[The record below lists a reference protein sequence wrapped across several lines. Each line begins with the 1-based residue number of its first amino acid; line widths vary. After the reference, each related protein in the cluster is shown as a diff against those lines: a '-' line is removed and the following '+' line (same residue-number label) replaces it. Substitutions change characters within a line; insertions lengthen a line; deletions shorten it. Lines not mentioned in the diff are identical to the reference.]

1 MATTTPMPSR
11 PAGTGPRA
19 LTGPV
24 RVGAGLAAVTALALP
39 LAGLGSVLAPS
50 PPAAAA
56 PTGASTVVISEVESD
71 NGDPGDWVEL
81 ANTGAEA
88 VDVSGWAMKDDK
100 DDRIWTI
107 PAGTVIEPGAF
118 LVLDEESSANPTG
131 FDFGLGKAD
140 QVRLYLA
147 DGTTMVDEV
156 AWTEPATTTLS
167 VCGDQVFTANP
178 ITRGETNDCARPSE
192 AEDPEAPEGPVEPVA
207 AGVVINEV
215 VSDGGIPDDWVEL
228 VNPTDAP
235 VDISGWYVLDE
246 DDTKDPSVIVDGTV
260 LQPGE
265 YLVIERDELGFGL
278 GKGDQAR
285 LFLPDGTLVDRAAWP
300 AGTHAAPSLARCPD
314 GTGDF
319 QLSAAATQGT
329 ANNCAAAL
337 VISEV
342 RSQGEDFVEIRNDGT
357 DPVDAGGFVIKD
369 GDDTHTYTI
378 PAGTVIAPGTHLL
391 VTGDQLG
398 FGLGAADSARLFA
411 PDGALISTVSW
422 AEHVAPSLGLCEGE
436 YTAQATA
443 TPGDPNDCV
452 QPDPAAPL
460 PTTGEARVADQAGE
474 WAEDL
479 SGLDLQIVED
489 GQQILWAS
497 NNDAGQVSRLVRAKD
512 GTWVQSEGWPSGGKL
527 SRFPDGTGTP
537 DAEGISVGADGAV
550 YLSVERDN
558 DAGGTSRNAV
568 LRLDPAAAG
577 DELVA
582 KTEWDLTALLPAT
595 GANAGLEAI
604 EVVPASAMRHLGEVP
619 AFAEVYAFVALE
631 ATGDVYAVAL
641 LPGAQAHLVATL
653 ETPLA
658 GVMAL
663 DYDPGLN
670 RLWAFCDEVC
680 DGESV
685 QFDLSASTVEVSSR
699 IARAEGLPNV
709 ANEGVAVSPAG
720 TCIDSDLEA
729 WFADDADTDGHSLRG
744 VLLTGVECEVLAP
757 PAGGDDG
764 DDGDSEQ
771 PGGQPGEQPGADV
784 GEQPGAGDGSDSTDD
799 RDRSAG
805 SDGPADRS
813 GTSDRSATTD
823 RSVSTDRTGSP
834 DRAGTA
840 RPGLA
845 RTGTD
850 ALPFAM
856 AALGLLA
863 AGGVLLRRTTVVSQS

>member
-1 MATTTPMPSR
+1 M
-11 PAGTGPRA
+11 
-19 LTGPV
+19 
-24 RVGAGLAAVTALALP
+24 
-39 LAGLGSVLAPS
+39 
-50 PPAAAA
+50 
-56 PTGASTVVISEVESD
+56 VISEVESD

-81 ANTGAEA
+81 ANTGADA

-107 PAGTVIEPGAF
+107 PAGTVIEPGGYLA
-118 LVLDEESSANPTG
+118 LDEESSANPTG

-140 QVRLYLA
+140 QVRLYLS
-147 DGTTMVDEV
+147 DGTTLVDEV
-156 AWTEPATTTLS
+156 AWTEPAATTLS
-167 VCGDQVFTANP
+167 VCGGQVLTTNP
-178 ITRGETNDCARPSE
+178 ITRGEANDCTPPS
-192 AEDPEAPEGPVEPVA
+192 DPEEPGASEGPVEPVA

-215 VSDGGIPDDWVEL
+215 GSDGGIPDDWVEL
-228 VNPTDAP
+228 MNPTDAP

-260 LQPGE
+260 LEPGE
-265 YLVIERDELGFGL
+265 FFVIERDELGFGL

-285 LFLPDGTLVDRAAWP
+285 LFLPGGTLVDRVAWP
-300 AGTHAAPSLARCPD
+300 AGTHATPSLARCPD

-319 QLSAAATQGT
+319 QLSAAATQGS

-342 RSQGEDFVEIRNDGT
+342 RSQGDDFVEIRNDGT
-357 DPVDAGGFVIKD
+357 EPVDAGGFVIRD
-369 GDDTHTYTI
+369 DDDTHTYTI
-378 PAGTVIAPGTHLL
+378 PAGTTIAPGAHLL

-398 FGLGAADSARLFA
+398 FGLGGADSARLFA

-422 AEHVAPSLGLCEGE
+422 TEHVAPSLGLCEGE
-436 YTAQATA
+436 YAAQATA

-460 PTTGEARVADQAGE
+460 PTTGDARVADQAGE

-479 SGLDLQIVED
+479 SGLDLQVLED

-497 NNDAGQVSRLVRAKD
+497 NNDAGQESRLVRVEE
-512 GTWVQSEGWPSGGKL
+512 GTWVQSEGWPTGGKL

-568 LRLDPAAAG
+568 LRLDPTASG
-577 DELVA
+577 DVLVA
-582 KTEWDLTALLPAT
+582 ETEWDLTALLPAT

-604 EVVPASAMRHLGEVP
+604 EVVPASAMTHLGEVP
-619 AFAEVYAFVALE
+619 ADAEAYAFVALE

-641 LPGAQAHLVATL
+641 LPGGQAHLVATL

-670 RLWAFCDEVC
+670 RLRAFCDEVC

-685 QFDLSASTVEVSSR
+685 QFGLSATPVEASAR
-699 IARAEGLPNV
+699 LARAEGLPNV
-709 ANEGVAVSPAG
+709 ANEGVAVAPAG
-720 TCIDSDLEA
+720 TCTDGDLEA

-744 VLLTGVECEVLAP
+744 VLLAGVECEAPAP

-764 DDGDSEQ
+764 DDGDAEQ
-771 PGGQPGEQPGADV
+771 PGGQPGEQPGA
-784 GEQPGAGDGSDSTDD
+784 GDGT
-799 RDRSAG
+799 
-805 SDGPADRS
+805 DRS
-813 GTSDRSATTD
+813 GAQPGTAETDGPTDRNGAGDRSATTD
-823 RSVSTDRTGSP
+823 RSASTDRTGSA

-863 AGGVLLRRTTVVSQS
+863 AGGVLLRRTAAGSQG

>member
-11 PAGTGPRA
+11 SAGTCPRV

-24 RVGAGLAAVTALALP
+24 RVGAGLAAATALALP
-39 LAGLGSVLAPS
+39 LAGLGSALAPS
-50 PPAAAA
+50 APAAAA

-81 ANTGAEA
+81 ANTGADA

-100 DDRIWTI
+100 DDRTWTI
-107 PAGTVIEPGAF
+107 PAGTVIEPGGY

-140 QVRLYLA
+140 QVRLYLS
-147 DGTTMVDEV
+147 DGTTLVDEV
-156 AWTEPATTTLS
+156 AWTEPAATTLS
-167 VCGDQVFTANP
+167 VCGDQVLTTNL
-178 ITRGETNDCARPSE
+178 ITRGEANDCTPPS
-192 AEDPEAPEGPVEPVA
+192 DPEEPGATEGPVEPVA
-207 AGVVINEV
+207 AGVVISEV

-235 VDISGWYVLDE
+235 VDISGWYMLDE

-265 YLVIERDELGFGL
+265 YFVIERDELGFGL
-278 GKGDQAR
+278 GKGDQVR
-285 LFLPDGTLVDRAAWP
+285 LFLPGGTLVDRAAWP
-300 AGTHAAPSLARCPD
+300 AGTHATPSLARCPD

-319 QLSAAATQGT
+319 QLSAAATRGS

-342 RSQGEDFVEIRNDGT
+342 RSQGDDFVEIRNDGT
-357 DPVDAGGFVIKD
+357 EPVDAGGFVIRD
-369 GDDTHTYTI
+369 DDDTHTYTI
-378 PAGTVIAPGTHLL
+378 PAGTTIAPGAHLL

-398 FGLGAADSARLFA
+398 FGLGGADSARLFA

-422 AEHVAPSLGLCEGE
+422 TEHVAPSLGLCEGE
-436 YTAQATA
+436 YAAQATA

-460 PTTGEARVADQAGE
+460 PTTGDARVADQAGE

-479 SGLDLQIVED
+479 SGLDLQVLED

-497 NNDAGQVSRLVRAKD
+497 NNDAGQVSRLVRVED
-512 GTWVQSEGWPSGGKL
+512 GTWVQSEGWPTGGKL

-568 LRLDPAAAG
+568 LRLDPAASG
-577 DELVA
+577 DVLVA
-582 KTEWDLTALLPAT
+582 ETEWDLTALLPAT

-604 EVVPASAMRHLGEVP
+604 EVVPASAMTHLGEVP
-619 AFAEVYAFVALE
+619 ADAEAYAFVALE

-641 LPGAQAHLVATL
+641 LPGGQAHLVATL

-670 RLWAFCDEVC
+670 RLRAFCDEVC

-685 QFDLSASTVEVSSR
+685 QFDLSATPVEASAR
-699 IARAEGLPNV
+699 LARAEGLPNV
-709 ANEGVAVSPAG
+709 ANEGVAVAPAG
-720 TCIDSDLEA
+720 TCTDGDLEA

-744 VLLTGVECEVLAP
+744 VLLAGVECEVPAP

-764 DDGDSEQ
+764 DDGDAEQ
-771 PGGQPGEQPGADV
+771 PGGQPGEQPGT
-784 GEQPGAGDGSDSTDD
+784 GDGT
-799 RDRSAG
+799 
-805 SDGPADRS
+805 DRS
-813 GTSDRSATTD
+813 GAQPGTAETDGPTDRNGAGDRSATTD
-823 RSVSTDRTGSP
+823 RSASTDRTGSA

-863 AGGVLLRRTTVVSQS
+863 AGGVLLRRTAAGSQG

>member
-1 MATTTPMPSR
+1 MTTPIPSR
-11 PAGTGPRA
+11 PAGTCPRA
-19 LTGPV
+19 LAGPV
-24 RVGAGLAAVTALALP
+24 RVGAGLAAATALALP

-50 PPAAAA
+50 APAAAA

-71 NGDPGDWVEL
+71 NGEPGDWVEL
-81 ANTGAEA
+81 ANTGADA

-100 DDRIWTI
+100 DDRTWTI

-118 LVLDEESSANPTG
+118 LVLDEESSTNPTG

-147 DGTTMVDEV
+147 DGTTLVDEV
-156 AWTEPATTTLS
+156 AWTQPAATTLS
-167 VCGDQVFTANP
+167 VCGDQVLTANP
-178 ITRGETNDCARPSE
+178 ITRGEANDCTPPSDT
-192 AEDPEAPEGPVEPVA
+192 EDPEAPEGPVEPVA

-265 YLVIERDELGFGL
+265 FFVIERDELGFGL

-285 LFLPDGTLVDRAAWP
+285 LFLPDGTLVGRAAWP
-300 AGTHAAPSLARCPD
+300 AGTHATPSLARCPD

-357 DPVDAGGFVIKD
+357 EPVDAGGFAIKD
-369 GDDTHTYTI
+369 NDDTHTYTI
-378 PAGTVIAPGTHLL
+378 PAGTVIAPGAHLL
-391 VTGDQLG
+391 VTGGQLG
-398 FGLGAADSARLFA
+398 FGLGGADSARLFA
-411 PDGALISTVSW
+411 PDRALISTVSW
-422 AEHVAPSLGLCEGE
+422 TEHVAPSLGLCEGE
-436 YTAQATA
+436 YVAQATA
-443 TPGDPNDCV
+443 TPGAANDCV
-452 QPDPAAPL
+452 QPDPAARL
-460 PTTGEARVADQAGE
+460 PTTGDARVTDQAGE

-479 SGLDLQIVED
+479 SGLDLQILED

-497 NNDAGQVSRLVRAKD
+497 NNDAGQVSRLVRAED
-512 GTWVQSEGWPSGGKL
+512 GTWVQSEGWPTGGKP

-537 DAEGISVGADGAV
+537 DAEGISAGADGAV
-550 YLSVERDN
+550 YISVELYN
-558 DAGGTSRNAV
+558 DAGGTNRNAV
-568 LRLDPAAAG
+568 LRLDPVAAG

-604 EVVPASAMRHLGEVP
+604 EVVPVSAMTHLGEVP
-619 AFAEVYAFVALE
+619 AGAEAYTFVALE

-641 LPGAQAHLVATL
+641 LPDGQAHLVATM
-653 ETPLA
+653 ETPLV

-685 QFDLSASTVEVSSR
+685 QFELSAATVEASAR

-709 ANEGVAVSPAG
+709 ANEGVAVAPAG
-720 TCIDSDLEA
+720 TCTDGALEA

-744 VLLTGVECEVLAP
+744 VLLAGLECELPAP
-757 PAGGDDG
+757 PADG
-764 DDGDSEQ
+764 DDDADDGADGDSGQ
-771 PGGQPGEQPGADV
+771 SGGQPGEQPGADE
-784 GEQPGAGDGSDSTDD
+784 GEQPGAGDGTDSTDD
-799 RDRSAG
+799 HDDSAG
-805 SDGPADRS
+805 SDGPADRN
-813 GTSDRSATTD
+813 GAGDRSTTTD
-823 RSVSTDRTGSP
+823 RSAST

-850 ALPFAM
+850 ALPVAM
-856 AALGLLA
+856 AALALLA
-863 AGGVLLRRTTVVSQS
+863 SGGVLLRRTKVGPQG